1 MNYREAGSMAGESF
15 ESPVKDPMSNIREYM
30 LNRPWWELVLRGLII
45 MIFGIIA
52 ILWPGI
58 SLWALILV
66 FGVFVLVEGLFQMVA
81 AFSVKKE
88 NHNWSLMFI
97 SGLFSFIIG
106 ILAIAWPGV
115 TAVVLLWL
123 IGAWAIV
130 VGITQIVYS
139 GQAKQEDGTR
149 RGLMVIGGLIAI
161 IFGFM
166 AFLWPDATAISL
178 IIIIGFFAIFFGIQ
192 LMVVGFM
199 SRNN

>member
-1 MNYREAGSMAGESF
+1 MTGEPL
-15 ESPVKDPMSNIREYM
+15 ESPVQDPMKSMKEFM
-30 LNRPWWELVLRGLII
+30 LNRPWWELVLRGLFI

-52 ILWPGI
+52 IAWPDI

-66 FGVFVLVEGLFQMVA
+66 FGVFIFVEGLFQMVA

-88 NHNWSLMFI
+88 DPNWSLMFI

-106 ILAIAWPGV
+106 LLAISWPGV

-130 VGITQIVYS
+130 VGITQIMYS
-139 GQAKQEDGTR
+139 GQAKQDDSTR
-149 RGLMVIGGLIAI
+149 RGLLVVGGLIAI
-161 IFGFM
+161 MFGFM
-166 AFLWPDATAISL
+166 AFLWPGATAITL
-178 IIIIGFFAIFFGIQ
+178 ILIIGFFAIFYGIQ

-199 SRNN
+199 SRDK

>member
-1 MNYREAGSMAGESF
+1 MSGGAAESQ
-15 ESPVKDPMSNIREYM
+15 VRDPMRAAQEYL
-30 LNRPWWELVLRGLII
+30 LNRPWWELVLRGLFI

-52 ILWPGI
+52 IAWPET

-66 FGVFVLVEGLFQMVA
+66 FGVFIFVEGLFQMIA

-88 NHNWSLMFI
+88 DPNWSLMFI

-106 ILAIAWPGV
+106 LLAISWPGV

-130 VGITQIVYS
+130 TGISQIAYS
-139 GQAKQEDGTR
+139 GQANADDGAR
-149 RGLMVIGGLIAI
+149 RGLMVVGGLIAI
-161 IFGFM
+161 MFGFM
-166 AFLWPDATAISL
+166 AFLWPGATAITIIL
-178 IIIIGFFAIFFGIQ
+178 IVGFFAIFYGIQ

-199 SRNN
+199 SRGR

>member
-1 MNYREAGSMAGESF
+1 MKTMREL
-15 ESPVKDPMSNIREYM
+15 M
-30 LNRPWWELVLRGLII
+30 LNRPWWELVLRGLFI

-52 ILWPGI
+52 IAWPDI
-58 SLWALILV
+58 SLWALILI
-66 FGVFVLVEGLFQMVA
+66 FGVFIFVEGLFQMVA

-88 NHNWSLMFI
+88 DPSWSLMFI

-106 ILAIAWPGV
+106 ILAISWPGV

-130 VGITQIVYS
+130 VGITQIAYS

-149 RGLMVIGGLIAI
+149 RGLMVVGGLIAI
-161 IFGFM
+161 MFGFM
-166 AFLWPDATAISL
+166 AFLWPGATAITL
-178 IIIIGFFAIFFGIQ
+178 ILIIGFFAIFFGIQ

-199 SRNN
+199 SRDK

>member
-1 MNYREAGSMAGESF
+1 MRAAQQYL
-15 ESPVKDPMSNIREYM
+15 
-30 LNRPWWELVLRGLII
+30 LNRPWWELVLRGLFI

-52 ILWPGI
+52 IAWPEI

-66 FGVFVLVEGLFQMVA
+66 FGVFIFVEGLFQMVA

-88 NHNWSLMFI
+88 DPNWSLMFI

-106 ILAIAWPGV
+106 LLAISWPGV

-130 VGITQIVYS
+130 VGITQIAYS
-139 GQAKQEDGTR
+139 GQAKQDGGVR
-149 RGLMVIGGLIAI
+149 RGLMVVGGLIAI
-161 IFGFM
+161 MFGFM
-166 AFLWPDATAISL
+166 AFLWPGATAITL
-178 IIIIGFFAIFFGIQ
+178 ILIVGFFAIFYGIQ

-199 SRNN
+199 SRDK

>member
-1 MNYREAGSMAGESF
+1 MNDGSTGSH
-15 ESPVKDPMSNIREYM
+15 VQDPMRAAQEYL
-30 LNRPWWELVLRGLII
+30 LNRPWWELVLRGLFI

-52 ILWPGI
+52 IAWPGI

-66 FGVFVLVEGLFQMVA
+66 FGIFIFVEGIFQMVA

-88 NHNWSLMFI
+88 DPNWSLMFI

-106 ILAIAWPGV
+106 LLAISWPGV

-130 VGITQIVYS
+130 VGVTQIVHS
-139 GQAKQEDGTR
+139 GQAKRADGTR

-161 IFGFM
+161 MFGLM
-166 AFLWPDATAISL
+166 AFLWPEATAITL
-178 IIIIGFFAIFFGIQ
+178 ILIVGFFAIFYGIQ
-192 LMVVGFM
+192 LMIVGFM
-199 SRNN
+199 SKDE